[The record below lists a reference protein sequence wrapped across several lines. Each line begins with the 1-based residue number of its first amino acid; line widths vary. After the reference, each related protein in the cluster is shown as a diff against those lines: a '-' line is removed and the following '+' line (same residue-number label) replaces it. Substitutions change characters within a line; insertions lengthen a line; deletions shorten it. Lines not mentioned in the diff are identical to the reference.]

1 MRRWTASL
9 ILVAALAGCAAPQ
22 ETATAPAAPPMIIV
36 REFRTTSSTRVAI
49 DTSFGFS
56 LHRGQP
62 GVPLSQRALSVS
74 RAAAF
79 DIADAA
85 TERLRQAGYNAVHG
99 DTRGPEPTG
108 KAIIVVGT
116 LRNVDEGHRRRVGAE
131 NAAVAADVEI
141 DYWAPGMQP
150 LNALHIDSAQL
161 GSDGVAGGNAAAV
174 NVAAAR
180 VGREIARVAIAAAQ
194 RVDLPRR

>member
-1 MRRWTASL
+1 MPRWTASL
-9 ILVAALAGCAAPQ
+9 ALLAALSGCAAPP
-22 ETATAPAAPPMIIV
+22 ETAPSAPGVPAMVIV

-99 DTRGPEPTG
+99 DTRGPAPTG

-116 LRNVDEGHRRRVGAE
+116 LRDVDEGHRRQVGAE

-150 LNALHIDSAQL
+150 LAALHIDSRQL
-161 GSDGVAGGNAAAV
+161 GGGNAAAV

-180 VGREIARVAIAAAQ
+180 VGAEIARVAIAAAQ
-194 RVDLPRR
+194 RVGLPPR